1 MSEIRSFI
9 VVAAVIRDADDKVLL
24 TRRPDGR
31 HMAGLWE
38 FPGGKVHDGETP
50 ARALTRELVE
60 ELGVAIEVDSP
71 ITFAVHEETG
81 MQIVLLFYAARIVEG
96 DPRPREGQAIAW
108 VPPTELDRYPT
119 PPADS
124 ALIRQL
130 MG

>member
-1 MSEIRSFI
+1 MTEIRSFN

-24 TRRPDGR
+24 TRRPQGR

-50 ARALTRELVE
+50 ARALTRELFE

-81 MQIVLLFYAARIVEG
+81 MQIVLLFYAARIVRG

-108 VPPTELDRYPT
+108 VPRTELDRYPM